1 MNKRQLVLI
10 TCDDGYTEGFKTLMA
25 IAQER
30 WGKACVKAVMPF
42 GDHSG
47 MGSACTLSRSI
58 CVFGTRTD
66 NVAELG
72 VAGFPLDCVRYGIWK
87 YKPTLV
93 LVGVNRG
100 ANLGLNLISSST
112 FCCAALAAEHGIPA
126 IAFSQHVDGEG
137 EKHASSEIHITE
149 ALDACFDLH
158 KMLCNVNLH
167 NVEKQYR
174 GIKFAY
180 DNTGRGGYLDVISEK
195 DGLVSIQ
202 REFKVVD
209 QLDRWLVGGYTVI
222 QSW

>member
-1 MNKRQLVLI
+1 MSKRQLVLI
-10 TCDDGYTEGFKTLMA
+10 TCDDGYTEGFRVLMV

-30 WGKACVKAVMPF
+30 WGKARVKAVMLF
-42 GDHSG
+42 EDRSG

-126 IAFSQHVDGEG
+126 IAFSQHVAKDTKPFETSG
-137 EKHASSEIHITE
+137 ARVIE
-149 ALDACFDLH
+149 ALDSCLELR
-158 KMLCNVNLH
+158 KVLCNVNLPDA
-167 NVEKQYR
+167 EPC
-174 GIKFAY
+174 GIKHAGGT
-180 DNTGRGGYLDVISEK
+180 TGRGGYLDVISEK
-195 DGLVSIQ
+195 DGLVGIR